1 MAEMRRK
8 RRLEDLKRLE
18 EEEKKRQT
26 IELKKK
32 KESRWEMARWCH
44 KFLEDN
50 TKDWEREKLQRI
62 EERKKKIADW
72 ERKSRLEKIKHLKD
86 KLKSKPDDENEDD
99 ELARVAALT
108 EENWRNWRRK
118 EVEIENSEELDEED
132 YEEVEDYQQVSEER
146 REDGKEEA
154 SWGDE
159 EESKEL
165 VEIQTQLEENQVG
178 YDEEYVEL
186 PDLGESEELCPLCVY
201 RPCLCTLLKLEMK
214 IKMLQEEQEEKKEE
228 EETKKKS
235 IQERKEDGEDQEAR
249 NHGKAFQGR
258 IFKVVENM
266 EEVTCQ
272 IPSLV
277 LDCNQ
282 SPKPSAPPPPP
293 AENHHQTLEVIPCN
307 QSGKDSQIIR
317 NTDNVRKMDGN
328 QYHIVEELINDL
340 ITKSVQNY
348 FEKRKEGIFGARPKE
363 GKIMSTQP
371 EKLVNSKTN
380 KLKPK
385 PKPKLV
391 TQTNQPTILTHLKP
405 VRLPDLGQPS
415 HITSSI
421 ELKCPPTHPSTSMK
435 PPVGN
440 KIPSSTI
447 EKFTKMLGNQR
458 NQQNQPTLPP
468 TKPTLERN
476 KSTSTQP
483 TRQASTK
490 PTNPPP
496 QLTYSKNLAIKKKLS
511 SNILEKFNSM
521 LAQQPIQTQT
531 ENISAKNRDKPTHP
545 PTRSSCSDKNQE
557 KPKNVIKNTPKM
569 KKKIVGRVSQQES
582 SKKLGESLKLWLSS
596 SNTDMEWSP
605 SRGGS
610 TGKNSSN
617 NQTTTVMPTILPLR
631 ARQTVKKVER
641 IVEDHHDDAGVD
653 DA

>member
-1 MAEMRRK
+1 MRRK

-18 EEEKKRQT
+18 EEEKKKQT

-249 NHGKAFQGR
+249 NHGKALQGR
-258 IFKVVENM
+258 IFKVVENK
-266 EEVTCQ
+266 EEVACQ

-277 LDCNQ
+277 LECNQ
-282 SPKPSAPPPPP
+282 Y
-293 AENHHQTLEVIPCN
+293 Q
-307 QSGKDSQIIR
+307 
-317 NTDNVRKMDGN
+317 
-328 QYHIVEELINDL
+328 IVEEIINDL
-340 ITKSVQNY
+340 ISKSVQNH

-363 GKIMSTQP
+363 EKIMSTQP
-371 EKLVNSKTN
+371 GKLVKSKTN

-391 TQTNQPTILTHLKP
+391 
-405 VRLPDLGQPS
+405 
-415 HITSSI
+415 
-421 ELKCPPTHPSTSMK
+421 
-435 PPVGN
+435 
-440 KIPSSTI
+440 
-447 EKFTKMLGNQR
+447 
-458 NQQNQPTLPP
+458 
-468 TKPTLERN
+468 
-476 KSTSTQP
+476 
-483 TRQASTK
+483 K
-490 PTNPPP
+490 PTNRR
-496 QLTYSKNLAIKKKLS
+496 Y
-511 SNILEKFNSM
+511 
-521 LAQQPIQTQT
+521 
-531 ENISAKNRDKPTHP
+531 
-545 PTRSSCSDKNQE
+545 
-557 KPKNVIKNTPKM
+557 
-569 KKKIVGRVSQQES
+569 
-582 SKKLGESLKLWLSS
+582 
-596 SNTDMEWSP
+596 
-605 SRGGS
+605 
-610 TGKNSSN
+610 
-617 NQTTTVMPTILPLR
+617 
-631 ARQTVKKVER
+631 
-641 IVEDHHDDAGVD
+641 
-653 DA
+653 